1 MQKKMT
7 TFSSQRLLFYL
18 SCLLDFRENSLTMR
32 QESEHCSFL
41 FRFFRS
47 FLFPLECFVCLKENS
62 LLCMS
67 CRRERERERDVLTSH
82 VLYCSL
88 SCHGCTFTMLC
99 RIASVQD
106 SYRTPFTLS
115 SLSSF
120 SASSSLFIERVKQE
134 KNTSF
139 NSINL
144 STLEVLA
151 FLGGFSLK
159 RNFHTK

>member
-1 MQKKMT
+1 MQKKTT

-67 CRRERERERDVLTSH
+67 CRRERERETFLPHMFFTALFPVMDAHLQCYAGLPLYRTLTGLLL
-82 VLYCSL
+82 LYP
-88 SCHGCTFTMLC
+88 LC
-99 RIASVQD
+99 RPFLPPHPYS
-106 SYRTPFTLS
+106 SKESSRRRTHLS
-115 SLSSF
+115 
-120 SASSSLFIERVKQE
+120 IP
-134 KNTSF
+134 
-139 NSINL
+139 SI
-144 STLEVLA
+144 
-151 FLGGFSLK
+151 FLL
-159 RNFHTK
+159 